1 MSAVHVAGPGGAA
14 ETIEADLLLVS
25 GGWNPVTQL
34 WRGIGGG
41 LRFDEGRACFVPDGA
56 GPPWLSIVGAAAGEV
71 PTSVPFW
78 FTPAQDLS
86 RHYVDL
92 QRDSTVADV
101 LEAVGHDLHSTEHV
115 KRATYIGTAID
126 QGRTSGVLTAAIVN
140 QAWGDGPGAQG
151 PTNARP
157 PYTPVP
163 YAVLAGRD
171 RGPALLDPIRT
182 TPIHDWHVEHGAA
195 FENVGQWKRPW
206 YFPDGAES
214 MDEAVARES
223 LAVRNA
229 VGVLDASTLGKI
241 EVVGP
246 DAAAFLDRM
255 YTNRMSTLAVGSI
268 RYGLML
274 GLDGMVFDDGVVM
287 RLAEDRFFVTT
298 TTGGAANVLDRFE
311 EWLQT
316 EWPDLRVYCTSV
328 TEQWATVAVNG
339 PRAREL
345 MGALE
350 TDVPLDAEAFP
361 FMTVRDGTVAG
372 MPARIARVSFTGEL
386 AYEINVEGWLGR
398 PMWEAVMAAG
408 EPFGVTP
415 YGTEAMHLL
424 RAEKGFV
431 IVGQDTDGTVTPGD
445 LGMSWIVR
453 KDDSDFVGRRS
464 LSRPDTMRPDR
475 KQLVGLLPVDPEAW
489 LPEGAQM
496 VAPTSVGMAPPV
508 PMLGHVT
515 SSYRSPTLGRTFAL
529 AMVAGGREL
538 IGTTLVAPLPGGAY
552 RSRGH
557 RAGLLRRAERTPGR
571 RWSVTTA
578 RDPLAA
584 RVDDLA
590 RIAQVTDGAV
600 VLEHV
605 PFLAQVNLRLD
616 PALAGRAPYPLPV
629 DPNTAWEDGPR
640 AALWLGPDEWV
651 ILGPPHA
658 GQRDRRRA
666 RGGARRAPS
675 LDRRRQR
682 EPCGRGDLRPA
693 GQGDPVARG
702 ARSTCIPRC
711 GRPACAPRRCWARP
725 RWSCTSA
732 PTPRGIAVRTSFA
745 NYLIDWFGAAVG

>member
-1 MSAVHVAGPGGAA
+1 
-14 ETIEADLLLVS
+14 
-25 GGWNPVTQL
+25 
-34 WRGIGGG
+34 
-41 LRFDEGRACFVPDGA
+41 
-56 GPPWLSIVGAAAGEV
+56 
-71 PTSVPFW
+71 
-78 FTPAQDLS
+78 
-86 RHYVDL
+86 
-92 QRDSTVADV
+92 
-101 LEAVGHDLHSTEHV
+101 
-115 KRATYIGTAID
+115 
-126 QGRTSGVLTAAIVN
+126 
-140 QAWGDGPGAQG
+140 
-151 PTNARP
+151 
-157 PYTPVP
+157 
-163 YAVLAGRD
+163 
-171 RGPALLDPIRT
+171 
-182 TPIHDWHVEHGAA
+182 
-195 FENVGQWKRPW
+195 
-206 YFPDGAES
+206 
-214 MDEAVARES
+214 
-223 LAVRNA
+223 
-229 VGVLDASTLGKI
+229 
-241 EVVGP
+241 
-246 DAAAFLDRM
+246 
-255 YTNRMSTLAVGSI
+255 
-268 RYGLML
+268 
-274 GLDGMVFDDGVVM
+274 
-287 RLAEDRFFVTT
+287 
-298 TTGGAANVLDRFE
+298 
-311 EWLQT
+311 
-316 EWPDLRVYCTSV
+316 
-328 TEQWATVAVNG
+328 
-339 PRAREL
+339 
-345 MGALE
+345 
-350 TDVPLDAEAFP
+350 
-361 FMTVRDGTVAG
+361 MTVRDGTVAG

-475 KQLVGLLPVDPEAW
+475 KQLVGLLPVDPDAW

-529 AMVAGGREL
+529 AMVAGGRDL
-538 IGTTLVAPLPGGAY
+538 IGTTARGAAAGRRH

-557 RAGLLRRAERTPGR
+557 RAGLLRRAERTPRR

-616 PALAGRAPYPLPV
+616 PTLAGRAPYPLPV

-658 GQRDRRRA
+658 GREIVAELDAALDGLHRSIVDVSANRVAVEISGPRA
-666 RGGARRAPS
+666 KEILSKGCSIDLHPSMWAPGMCAQTMLGKAQVVLHERA
-675 LDRRRQR
+675 D
-682 EPCGRGDLRPA
+682 
-693 GQGDPVARG
+693 
-702 ARSTCIPRC
+702 T
-711 GRPACAPRRCWARP
+711 
-725 RWSCTSA
+725 T
-732 PTPRGIAVRTSFA
+732 GIAVRTSFA
-745 NYLIDWFGAAVG
+745 NYLIDWFVAAAG